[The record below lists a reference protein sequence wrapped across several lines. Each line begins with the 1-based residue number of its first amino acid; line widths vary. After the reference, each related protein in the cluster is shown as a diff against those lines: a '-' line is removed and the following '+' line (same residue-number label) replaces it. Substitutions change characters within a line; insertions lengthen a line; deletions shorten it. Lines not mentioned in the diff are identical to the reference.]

1 MKLINK
7 YILTSFLLITIIV
20 FPFWNESSKNIYPAI
35 EVNDSSIGYYQSTTC
50 NISLLN
56 VAMNNYGNKL
66 NLRFNNNNYAG
77 IECFGKVTGLDKVND
92 LYIISIGTN
101 SNLSFLL
108 QSTIWILLLLLIS
121 KFKFH
126 IKNINFLYIFLLS
139 VFFTFQQFS
148 EERFYSQVNR
158 YFDLSLSFYNYYL
171 INNFLIFYLIFVF
184 VSIFFENNKS
194 IIINYFPYMFLFIG
208 AFNGFNLNFFSLL
221 LSYMGVKAL
230 FEKKINIKLNL
241 IFLIFALFWSQT
253 RRDTVT
259 FFDTDKLNGFVNSS
273 NNNSSLFF
281 WIVLFWLIIN
291 GLVYLYKESN
301 LDLKILNY
309 SLLISVNFIV
319 ILGLLGA
326 AFPLANF
333 FNFII
338 FGQNK
343 RGINS
348 LASVDGNTW
357 RGFSASA
364 ESIGE
369 FFAFTLL
376 FFFIM
381 VYLKKI
387 EISKYTALLLILP
400 IYGLYES
407 NNFAAVL
414 SLILVSFAIV
424 AMSYLNKNKLNK
436 VVIILSLIILFGSYL
451 IINRLGFEYV
461 STQLLYEASLH
472 SNLFTYLSSEAK
484 SVEITKYFDAGQ
496 IQSLLNIENQGQG
509 SSLLIFLSTIY
520 EQSLFNLPYIPNLV
534 TIISFVSI
542 VINRNEMWGIFT
554 AKYNPNLI
562 ESLFGNGPY
571 QLNNYLYN
579 LKIRLDVPE
588 GKLNALYLP
597 HSSFLDILVF
607 FGFFGL
613 LMFLFF
619 NFYVLKQKS
628 TNPEYKFL
636 LIFIILNFAKSD
648 SLLYLNSFVL
658 LAFIYAINF
667 KSIEHENENAK

>member
-7 YILTSFLLITIIV
+7 YLLTSLLLIIIII
-20 FPFWNESSKNIYPAI
+20 FPFWKESSKNIYPAI

-158 YFDLSLSFYNYYL
+158 YFDLSLSSNNYYL
-171 INNFLIFYLIFVF
+171 FNNFLIFYLIFVF

-230 FEKKINIKLNL
+230 FEKKINIKFNL

-400 IYGLYES
+400 IYGLYKS

-520 EQSLFNLPYIPNLV
+520 EQSLFNFPYIPNLV

>member
-7 YILTSFLLITIIV
+7 YLLTSLLLIIIIV
-20 FPFWNESSKNIYPAI
+20 FPFWNESSKNVYPAI

-108 QSTIWILLLLLIS
+108 QSTIWILLLLIIS

-158 YFDLSLSFYNYYL
+158 YFDLSLSSNNYYL
-171 INNFLIFYLIFVF
+171 FNNFLIFYLIFVF

-387 EISKYTALLLILP
+387 EISIYTAILLILP

-520 EQSLFNLPYIPNLV
+520 EQSLFNFPYIPNLV

>member
-7 YILTSFLLITIIV
+7 YLLTSLLLIFIIV
-20 FPFWNESSKNIYPAI
+20 FPFWSESSKNIYPAI

-56 VAMNNYGNKL
+56 VVMNNYGNKL
-66 NLRFNNNNYAG
+66 NLKFNNNNYAG

-158 YFDLSLSFYNYYL
+158 YFDLSLSSNNYYL
-171 INNFLIFYLIFVF
+171 FNNFLIFYLIFVF

-259 FFDTDKLNGFVNSS
+259 FFDTDKLNGFINSS

-400 IYGLYES
+400 IYGLYKS

-414 SLILVSFAIV
+414 SLILVSFGIV

-520 EQSLFNLPYIPNLV
+520 EQSLFNFPYIPNLV

>member
-56 VAMNNYGNKL
+56 VAINNYGNKL
-66 NLRFNNNNYAG
+66 NLKFNNNNYAG

-101 SNLSFLL
+101 SNLTFLL
-108 QSTIWILLLLLIS
+108 QSTFWIVFLLFVS
-121 KFKFH
+121 KFKFQ
-126 IKNINFLYIFLLS
+126 IKNIKFLYIFLLS

-158 YFDLSLSFYNYYL
+158 YFDLSLSSNNYYL
-171 INNFLIFYLIFVF
+171 INNFLIFYLLFVF
-184 VSIFFENNKS
+184 ISIFFENNKS
-194 IIINYFPYMFLFIG
+194 TIINYFPYMFLFIG

-221 LSYMGVKAL
+221 FSYMGVKAL
-230 FEKKINIKLNL
+230 FEKKINNKLNL

-253 RRDTVT
+253 RRDTIT
-259 FFDTDKLNGFVNSS
+259 YFDTDKLNGFINSS

-281 WIVLFWLIIN
+281 WIVLFWLITN
-291 GLVYLYKESN
+291 GFVYLYKESN
-301 LDLKILNY
+301 LDLRVLNY

-319 ILGLLGA
+319 ILGFLGA

-376 FFFIM
+376 FFFIV
-381 VYLKKI
+381 VYLKKL

-414 SLILVSFAIV
+414 SLMLVSFAIV
-424 AMSYLNKNKLNK
+424 TMSYLNKNKLNK
-436 VVIILSLIILFGSYL
+436 VLILLGLIILFGSYL
-451 IINRLGFEYV
+451 IVNKLGFEYV

-484 SVEITKYFDAGQ
+484 SVEITRYFDAGQ

-520 EQSLFNLPYIPNLV
+520 EQSLFNFPYIPNLV
-534 TIISFVSI
+534 TVISFVSI

-579 LKIRLDVPE
+579 LKIKLDVPE

-607 FGFFGL
+607 FGLFGL

-628 TNPEYKFL
+628 TNPEYKLL
-636 LIFIILNFAKSD
+636 LIFILLNFAKSD

-667 KSIEHENENAK
+667 KSLEYENEKAN

>member
-56 VAMNNYGNKL
+56 VAINNYGNKL
-66 NLRFNNNNYAG
+66 NLKFNNNNYAG

-101 SNLSFLL
+101 SNLTFLL
-108 QSTIWILLLLLIS
+108 QSTFWIVFLLFVS
-121 KFKFH
+121 KFKFQ
-126 IKNINFLYIFLLS
+126 IKNIKFLYIFLLS

-158 YFDLSLSFYNYYL
+158 YFDLSLSSNNYYL
-171 INNFLIFYLIFVF
+171 INNFLIFYLLFVF
-184 VSIFFENNKS
+184 ISIFFENNKS
-194 IIINYFPYMFLFIG
+194 TIINYFPYMFLFIG

-221 LSYMGVKAL
+221 FSYMGVKAL
-230 FEKKINIKLNL
+230 FEKKINNKLNL

-253 RRDTVT
+253 RRDTIT
-259 FFDTDKLNGFVNSS
+259 YFDTDKLNGFINSS

-281 WIVLFWLIIN
+281 WIVLFWLITN

-301 LDLKILNY
+301 LDLRILNY

-376 FFFIM
+376 FFFIV
-381 VYLKKI
+381 VYLKKL
-387 EISKYTALLLILP
+387 EISKYTVLLLILP

-407 NNFAAVL
+407 NNFAAIL
-414 SLILVSFAIV
+414 SLMLVSFAIV

-436 VVIILSLIILFGSYL
+436 VLILLGLIILFGSYL
-451 IINRLGFEYV
+451 IVNRLGFDYV

-484 SVEITKYFDAGQ
+484 SVEITRYFDAGQ

-520 EQSLFNLPYIPNLV
+520 EQSLFNFPYIPNLV
-534 TIISFVSI
+534 TVISFVSI

-571 QLNNYLYN
+571 QLNNYIYN
-579 LKIRLDVPE
+579 LKIKLDVPG

-613 LMFLFF
+613 IMFLFF

-628 TNPEYKFL
+628 TNPEYKLL
-636 LIFIILNFAKSD
+636 LIFILLNFAKSD
-648 SLLYLNSFVL
+648 SLLYLNSFIL

-667 KSIEHENENAK
+667 KSLEYENAK

>member
-7 YILTSFLLITIIV
+7 YLLTSLLLIFIIV

-56 VAMNNYGNKL
+56 VVMNNYGNKL
-66 NLRFNNNNYAG
+66 NLKFNNNNYAG

-158 YFDLSLSFYNYYL
+158 YFDLSLSSNNYYL
-171 INNFLIFYLIFVF
+171 FNNFLIFYLIFVF

-400 IYGLYES
+400 IYGLYKS

-414 SLILVSFAIV
+414 SLILVSFGIV

-520 EQSLFNLPYIPNLV
+520 EQSLFNFPYIPNLV

>member
-56 VAMNNYGNKL
+56 VVMNNYGNKL
-66 NLRFNNNNYAG
+66 NLKFNNNNYAG

-158 YFDLSLSFYNYYL
+158 YFDLSLSSNNYYL
-171 INNFLIFYLIFVF
+171 FNNFLIFYLIFVF

-400 IYGLYES
+400 IYGLYKS

-520 EQSLFNLPYIPNLV
+520 EQSLFNFPYIPNLV

>member
-7 YILTSFLLITIIV
+7 YLLTSLLLIFIIV
-20 FPFWNESSKNIYPAI
+20 FPFWSESSKNIYPAI

-56 VAMNNYGNKL
+56 VVMNNYGNKL
-66 NLRFNNNNYAG
+66 NLKFNNNNYAG

-158 YFDLSLSFYNYYL
+158 YFDLSLSSNNYYL
-171 INNFLIFYLIFVF
+171 FNNFLIFYLIFVF

-230 FEKKINIKLNL
+230 FEKKINIKFNL

-400 IYGLYES
+400 IYGLYKS

-414 SLILVSFAIV
+414 SLILVSFGIV

-520 EQSLFNLPYIPNLV
+520 EQSLFNFPYIPNLV

>member
-7 YILTSFLLITIIV
+7 YLLTSLLLIIIII
-20 FPFWNESSKNIYPAI
+20 FPFWKESSKNIYPAI

-158 YFDLSLSFYNYYL
+158 YFDLSLSSNNYYL
-171 INNFLIFYLIFVF
+171 FNNFLIFYLIFVF

-520 EQSLFNLPYIPNLV
+520 EQSLFNFPYIPNLV

>member
-7 YILTSFLLITIIV
+7 YLLTSFLLIIIIV

-56 VAMNNYGNKL
+56 VAIKNYGNKL
-66 NLRFNNNNYAG
+66 NLKFNNNNYAG
-77 IECFGKVTGLDKVND
+77 IECFGKVTGLDRVND

-101 SNLSFLL
+101 SNLTFLL
-108 QSTIWILLLLLIS
+108 QSTFWILFLLFIS

-148 EERFYSQVNR
+148 EERFYSQINR
-158 YFDLSLSFYNYYL
+158 YFDLSLSSNNYYL
-171 INNFLIFYLIFVF
+171 INNFLIFYLLFVF
-184 VSIFFENNKS
+184 ISIFFENNKS
-194 IIINYFPYMFLFIG
+194 TIINYFPYMFLLIG

-253 RRDTVT
+253 RRDTIT
-259 FFDTDKLNGFVNSS
+259 YFDTDKLNGFINSS

-281 WIVLFWLIIN
+281 WIVMFWLITN

-301 LDLKILNY
+301 LDLRILNY
-309 SLLISVNFIV
+309 SLLISVNFVV

-381 VYLKKI
+381 VYLKKL

-414 SLILVSFAIV
+414 SLLLVSFAIV
-424 AMSYLNKNKLNK
+424 AMRYLNKNKLTK
-436 VVIILSLIILFGSYL
+436 VIILLGLIILFGSYL
-451 IINRLGFEYV
+451 IVNRLGFEYV

-472 SNLFTYLSSEAK
+472 SNLFTNLSSEAK
-484 SVEITKYFDAGQ
+484 SVEITRYFDAGQ

-509 SSLLIFLSTIY
+509 SSLLIFLTTIY
-520 EQSLFNLPYIPNLV
+520 EQSLFNFPYIPNLV
-534 TIISFVSI
+534 TVISFVSL

-597 HSSFLDILVF
+597 HSSLLDILVF

-613 LMFLFF
+613 LIFLFF

-628 TNPEYKFL
+628 TNPEYKLL
-636 LIFIILNFAKSD
+636 LIFILLNFAKSD

-667 KSIEHENENAK
+667 KSLEYENENAK

>member
-7 YILTSFLLITIIV
+7 YLLTSLLLIFIIV

-66 NLRFNNNNYAG
+66 NLKFNNNNYAG

-101 SNLSFLL
+101 SNLTFLL
-108 QSTIWILLLLLIS
+108 QSTFWVLFLLIIS

-158 YFDLSLSFYNYYL
+158 YFDLSLSSNNYYL
-171 INNFLIFYLIFVF
+171 FNNFLIFYLIFVF

-208 AFNGFNLNFFSLL
+208 AFNGFNINFFSLL

-520 EQSLFNLPYIPNLV
+520 EQSLFNFPYIPNLV
-534 TIISFVSI
+534 TVISFVSI

-579 LKIRLDVPE
+579 LKIKLDVPE

-667 KSIEHENENAK
+667 KSIEHKNENAK

>member
-7 YILTSFLLITIIV
+7 YLLTSLLLIFIIV

-56 VAMNNYGNKL
+56 VAIKNYGNKL
-66 NLRFNNNNYAG
+66 NLKFNNNNYAG
-77 IECFGKVTGLDKVND
+77 IECFGKVTGLDRVND

-101 SNLSFLL
+101 SNLTFLL
-108 QSTIWILLLLLIS
+108 QSTFWVLFLLIIS

-148 EERFYSQVNR
+148 EERFYSQINR
-158 YFDLSLSFYNYYL
+158 YFDLSLSSNNYYL
-171 INNFLIFYLIFVF
+171 INNFLIFYLLFVF
-184 VSIFFENNKS
+184 ISIFFENNKS
-194 IIINYFPYMFLFIG
+194 TIINYFPYMFLLIG

-253 RRDTVT
+253 RRDTIT
-259 FFDTDKLNGFVNSS
+259 YFDTDKLNGFINSS

-281 WIVLFWLIIN
+281 WIVMFWLITN

-301 LDLKILNY
+301 LDLRILNY
-309 SLLISVNFIV
+309 SLLISVNFVV

-381 VYLKKI
+381 VYLKKL

-414 SLILVSFAIV
+414 SLLLVSFAIV
-424 AMSYLNKNKLNK
+424 AMRYLNKNKLTK
-436 VVIILSLIILFGSYL
+436 VIILLGLIILFGSYL
-451 IINRLGFEYV
+451 IVNRLGFEYV

-472 SNLFTYLSSEAK
+472 SNLFTNLSSEAK
-484 SVEITKYFDAGQ
+484 SVEITRYFDAGQ

-509 SSLLIFLSTIY
+509 SSLLIFLTTIY
-520 EQSLFNLPYIPNLV
+520 EQSLFNFPYIPNLV
-534 TIISFVSI
+534 TVISFVSL

-597 HSSFLDILVF
+597 HSSLLDILVF

-613 LMFLFF
+613 LIFLFF

-628 TNPEYKFL
+628 TNPEYKLL
-636 LIFIILNFAKSD
+636 LIFILLNFAKSD

-667 KSIEHENENAK
+667 KSLEYENENAK

>member
-7 YILTSFLLITIIV
+7 YLLTLLLLIFIIV

-35 EVNDSSIGYYQSTTC
+35 EVNDTSIGYYQSNTC

-56 VAMNNYGNKL
+56 LARNNYGNKL
-66 NLRFNNNNYAG
+66 NLKFNSNNYAG
-77 IECFGKVTGLDKVND
+77 IECYGKVTGLDKVND

-108 QSTIWILLLLLIS
+108 QSSFWILFLLLIS
-121 KFKFH
+121 KFKFQ

-158 YFDLSLSFYNYYL
+158 YFDLSLSSKNYYL
-171 INNFLIFYLIFVF
+171 IINFLIFYLLFVF
-184 VSIFFENNKS
+184 ISIFFENNKS
-194 IIINYFPYMFLFIG
+194 TIINYFPYMFLFIG

-230 FEKKINIKLNL
+230 FEKKINIKLNF
-241 IFLIFALFWSQT
+241 IFLIFAIFWSQT
-253 RRDTVT
+253 RRDTISY
-259 FFDTDKLNGFVNSS
+259 FDTDKINGFINSS
-273 NNNSSLFF
+273 NNKSSLYF
-281 WIVLFWLIIN
+281 WIILFWLIVN
-291 GLVYLYKESN
+291 GLVYLYKESE
-301 LDLKILNY
+301 LDLITLNY
-309 SLLISVNFIV
+309 NMLISSNFIV

-326 AFPLANF
+326 AFPIYNF

-343 RGINS
+343 RGIDS

-381 VYLKKI
+381 VYLKKF
-387 EISKYTALLLILP
+387 EISKYSALLLILP
-400 IYGLYES
+400 IYGLYKS

-414 SLILVSFAIV
+414 SLILVSFVIV
-424 AMSYLNKNKLNK
+424 AMTHFNKKVLNKL
-436 VVIILSLIILFGSYL
+436 VISFSLVTLIGSYFL
-451 IINRLGFEYV
+451 INNLGFEYV

-472 SNLFTYLSSEAK
+472 SNFFTYLSSEAK
-484 SVEITKYFDAGQ
+484 SVEITNYFDAGQ
-496 IQSLLNIENQGQG
+496 IQNLINIKNQGQG
-509 SSLLIFLSTIY
+509 SSLLIFLSTVY
-520 EQSLFNLPYIPNLV
+520 EQTLFNFPYIPNFV
-534 TIISFVSI
+534 TVISFVSI
-542 VINRNEMWGIFT
+542 MINRNEMWGIFT
-554 AKYNPNLI
+554 AKFNPNLI

-579 LKIRLDVPE
+579 LKINLDVPE

-628 TNPEYKFL
+628 TNPEYKLL
-636 LIFIILNFAKSD
+636 LIFILLNFAKSD
-648 SLLYLNSFVL
+648 SLLYLNSFIL

-667 KSIEHENENAK
+667 KSIEYENEKAK

>member
-7 YILTSFLLITIIV
+7 YLLTSLLLIFIIV

-66 NLRFNNNNYAG
+66 NLKFNNNNYAG

-158 YFDLSLSFYNYYL
+158 YFDLSLSSNNYYL
-171 INNFLIFYLIFVF
+171 FNNFLIFYLIFVF

-208 AFNGFNLNFFSLL
+208 AFNGFNINFFSLL

-381 VYLKKI
+381 VYLKKL

-414 SLILVSFAIV
+414 SLILVFFAIV
-424 AMSYLNKNKLNK
+424 TMSYLNKNQLNK
-436 VVIILSLIILFGSYL
+436 LVILLGLIILFGSYL
-451 IINRLGFEYV
+451 IVNRLGFEYV

-520 EQSLFNLPYIPNLV
+520 EQSLFNFPYIPNLV

-667 KSIEHENENAK
+667 KSIEHKNENAK

>member
-7 YILTSFLLITIIV
+7 YLLTSLLLIFIIV

-66 NLRFNNNNYAG
+66 NLKFNNNNYAG

-101 SNLSFLL
+101 SNLTFLL
-108 QSTIWILLLLLIS
+108 QSTFWILFLLFIS

-158 YFDLSLSFYNYYL
+158 YFDLSLSSNNYYL
-171 INNFLIFYLIFVF
+171 FNNFLIFYLIFVF

-208 AFNGFNLNFFSLL
+208 AFNGFNINFFSLL

-400 IYGLYES
+400 IYGLYKS

-484 SVEITKYFDAGQ
+484 SVEITRYFDAGQ

-520 EQSLFNLPYIPNLV
+520 EQSLFNFPYIPNLV

-667 KSIEHENENAK
+667 KSIEHKNENAK

>member
-56 VAMNNYGNKL
+56 VVMNNYGNKL
-66 NLRFNNNNYAG
+66 NLKFNNNNYAG

-92 LYIISIGTN
+92 IYIISIGTN
-101 SNLSFLL
+101 SNLTFLL
-108 QSTIWILLLLLIS
+108 QSTFWILFLLFIS

-158 YFDLSLSFYNYYL
+158 YFDLSLSSNNYYL
-171 INNFLIFYLIFVF
+171 INNFLIFYLLFVF
-184 VSIFFENNKS
+184 ISIFFENNKS
-194 IIINYFPYMFLFIG
+194 TIINYFPYMFLFIG

-221 LSYMGVKAL
+221 FSYMGVKAL
-230 FEKKINIKLNL
+230 FEKKINNKLNL

-253 RRDTVT
+253 RRDTIT
-259 FFDTDKLNGFVNSS
+259 YFDTDKLNGFINSS

-281 WIVLFWLIIN
+281 WIVLFWLITN
-291 GLVYLYKESN
+291 GFVYLYKESN
-301 LDLKILNY
+301 LDLRILNY

-319 ILGLLGA
+319 ILGFLGA

-376 FFFIM
+376 FFFIV
-381 VYLKKI
+381 VYLKKL

-414 SLILVSFAIV
+414 SLMLVSFAIV
-424 AMSYLNKNKLNK
+424 TMSYLNKNKLNK
-436 VVIILSLIILFGSYL
+436 VVILLGLIILFGSYL
-451 IINRLGFEYV
+451 IVNRLGFEYV

-484 SVEITKYFDAGQ
+484 SVEITRYFDAGQ

-520 EQSLFNLPYIPNLV
+520 EQSLFNFPYIPNLV
-534 TIISFVSI
+534 TVISFVSI

-579 LKIRLDVPE
+579 LKIKLDVPE

-628 TNPEYKFL
+628 TNPEYKLL
-636 LIFIILNFAKSD
+636 LIFILLNFAKSD

-667 KSIEHENENAK
+667 KSKEHENENAK

>member
-7 YILTSFLLITIIV
+7 YLLTSLLLIFIIV

-66 NLRFNNNNYAG
+66 NLKFNNNNYAG

-158 YFDLSLSFYNYYL
+158 YFDLSLSSNNYYL
-171 INNFLIFYLIFVF
+171 FNNFLIFYLIFVF

-208 AFNGFNLNFFSLL
+208 AFNGFNINFFSLL

-520 EQSLFNLPYIPNLV
+520 EQSLFNFPYIPNLV

-579 LKIRLDVPE
+579 LKIKLDVPE

-667 KSIEHENENAK
+667 KSIEHKNENAK

>member
-7 YILTSFLLITIIV
+7 YLLTSLLLIFIIV

-66 NLRFNNNNYAG
+66 NLKFNNNNYAG

-158 YFDLSLSFYNYYL
+158 YFDLSLSSNNYYL
-171 INNFLIFYLIFVF
+171 FNNFLIFYLIFVF

-208 AFNGFNLNFFSLL
+208 AFNGFNINFFSLL

-381 VYLKKI
+381 VYLKKL

-520 EQSLFNLPYIPNLV
+520 EQSLFNFPYIPNLV
-534 TIISFVSI
+534 SVISFVSI

-667 KSIEHENENAK
+667 KSIEHKNENAK

>member
-7 YILTSFLLITIIV
+7 YLLTSLLLIIIII
-20 FPFWNESSKNIYPAI
+20 FPFWKESSKNIYPAI

-158 YFDLSLSFYNYYL
+158 YFDLSLSSNNYYL
-171 INNFLIFYLIFVF
+171 FNNFLIFYLIFVF
-184 VSIFFENNKS
+184 FSIFFENNKS

-230 FEKKINIKLNL
+230 FEKKINIELNL

-400 IYGLYES
+400 IYGLYKS

-436 VVIILSLIILFGSYL
+436 VVITLSLIILFGSYL

-520 EQSLFNLPYIPNLV
+520 EQSLFNFPYIPNLV

>member
-7 YILTSFLLITIIV
+7 YLLTSLLLIFIIV
-20 FPFWNESSKNIYPAI
+20 FPFWSESSKNIYPAI

-56 VAMNNYGNKL
+56 VVMNNYGNKL
-66 NLRFNNNNYAG
+66 NLKFNNNNYAG

-158 YFDLSLSFYNYYL
+158 YFDLSLSSNNYYL
-171 INNFLIFYLIFVF
+171 FNNFLIFYLIFVF

-309 SLLISVNFIV
+309 SLLTSVNFIV

-400 IYGLYES
+400 IYGLYKS

-414 SLILVSFAIV
+414 SLILVSFGIV

-520 EQSLFNLPYIPNLV
+520 EQSLFNFPYIPNLV

>member
-7 YILTSFLLITIIV
+7 YLLTSLLLIFIIV
-20 FPFWNESSKNIYPAI
+20 FPFWSESSKNIYPAI

-56 VAMNNYGNKL
+56 VVMNNYGNKL

-158 YFDLSLSFYNYYL
+158 YFDLSLSSNNYYL
-171 INNFLIFYLIFVF
+171 FNNFLIFYLIFVF

-400 IYGLYES
+400 IYGLYKS

-414 SLILVSFAIV
+414 SLILVSFGIV

-520 EQSLFNLPYIPNLV
+520 EQSLFNFPYIPNLV

>member
-7 YILTSFLLITIIV
+7 YLLTSLLLIFIIV
-20 FPFWNESSKNIYPAI
+20 FPFWSESSKNIYPAI

-56 VAMNNYGNKL
+56 VVMNNYGNKL
-66 NLRFNNNNYAG
+66 NLKFNNNNYAG

-158 YFDLSLSFYNYYL
+158 YFDLSLSSNNYYL
-171 INNFLIFYLIFVF
+171 FNNFLIFYLIFVF

-400 IYGLYES
+400 IYGLYKS

-414 SLILVSFAIV
+414 SLILVSFGIV

-520 EQSLFNLPYIPNLV
+520 EQSLFNFPYIPNLV

>member
-1 MKLINK
+1 
-7 YILTSFLLITIIV
+7 
-20 FPFWNESSKNIYPAI
+20 
-35 EVNDSSIGYYQSTTC
+35 
-50 NISLLN
+50 
-56 VAMNNYGNKL
+56 MNNYGNKL
-66 NLRFNNNNYAG
+66 NLKFNNNNYAG

-158 YFDLSLSFYNYYL
+158 YFDLSLSSNNYYL
-171 INNFLIFYLIFVF
+171 FNNFLIFYLIFVF

-400 IYGLYES
+400 IYGLYKS

-520 EQSLFNLPYIPNLV
+520 EQSLFNFPYIPNLV

>member
-1 MKLINK
+1 
-7 YILTSFLLITIIV
+7 
-20 FPFWNESSKNIYPAI
+20 
-35 EVNDSSIGYYQSTTC
+35 
-50 NISLLN
+50 
-56 VAMNNYGNKL
+56 MNNYGNKL
-66 NLRFNNNNYAG
+66 NLKFNNNNYAG

-158 YFDLSLSFYNYYL
+158 YFDLSLSSNNYYL
-171 INNFLIFYLIFVF
+171 FNNFLIFYLIFVF

-400 IYGLYES
+400 IYGLYKS

-414 SLILVSFAIV
+414 SLILVSFGIV

-520 EQSLFNLPYIPNLV
+520 EQSLFNFPYIPNLV

>member
-7 YILTSFLLITIIV
+7 YLLTSLLLIFIIV
-20 FPFWNESSKNIYPAI
+20 FPFWSESSKNIYPAI

-56 VAMNNYGNKL
+56 VAINNYGNKL
-66 NLRFNNNNYAG
+66 NLKFNNNNYAG

-158 YFDLSLSFYNYYL
+158 YFDLSLSSNNYYL
-171 INNFLIFYLIFVF
+171 FNNFLIFYLIFVF

-400 IYGLYES
+400 IYGLYKS

-414 SLILVSFAIV
+414 SLILVSFGIV

-520 EQSLFNLPYIPNLV
+520 EQSLFNFPYIPNLV

>member
-7 YILTSFLLITIIV
+7 YLLTSLLLIFIIV

-66 NLRFNNNNYAG
+66 NLKFNNNNYAG

-158 YFDLSLSFYNYYL
+158 YFDLSLSSNNYYL
-171 INNFLIFYLIFVF
+171 FNNFLIFYLIFVF

-208 AFNGFNLNFFSLL
+208 AFNGFNINFFSLL

-520 EQSLFNLPYIPNLV
+520 EQSLFNFPYIPNLV

-579 LKIRLDVPE
+579 LKIKLDVPE

-628 TNPEYKFL
+628 TNPEYKLL
-636 LIFIILNFAKSD
+636 LIFILLNFAKSD

-667 KSIEHENENAK
+667 KSIEHKNENAK

>member
-7 YILTSFLLITIIV
+7 YLLTSLLLIFIIV
-20 FPFWNESSKNIYPAI
+20 FPFWSESSKNIYPAI

-56 VAMNNYGNKL
+56 VVMNNYGNKL

-158 YFDLSLSFYNYYL
+158 YFDLSLSSNNYYL
-171 INNFLIFYLIFVF
+171 FNNFLIFYLIFVF

-230 FEKKINIKLNL
+230 FEKKINIKFNL

-400 IYGLYES
+400 IYGLYKS

-414 SLILVSFAIV
+414 SLILVSFGIV

-520 EQSLFNLPYIPNLV
+520 EQSLFNFPYIPNLV

>member
-7 YILTSFLLITIIV
+7 YLLTSLLLIFIIV

-66 NLRFNNNNYAG
+66 NLKFNNNNYAG

-101 SNLSFLL
+101 SNLTFLL
-108 QSTIWILLLLLIS
+108 QSTFWILFLLFIS

-158 YFDLSLSFYNYYL
+158 YFDLSLSSNNYYL
-171 INNFLIFYLIFVF
+171 FNNFLIFYLIFVF

-208 AFNGFNLNFFSLL
+208 AFNGFNINFFSLL

-520 EQSLFNLPYIPNLV
+520 EQSLFNFPYIPNLV

-579 LKIRLDVPE
+579 LKIKLDVPE

-667 KSIEHENENAK
+667 KSIEHKNENAK

>member
-56 VAMNNYGNKL
+56 VAINNYGNKL
-66 NLRFNNNNYAG
+66 NLKFNNNNYAG

-101 SNLSFLL
+101 SNLTFLL
-108 QSTIWILLLLLIS
+108 QSTFWILFLLFVS
-121 KFKFH
+121 KFKFQ
-126 IKNINFLYIFLLS
+126 IKNIKFLYIFLLS

-158 YFDLSLSFYNYYL
+158 YFDLSLSSNNYYL

-221 LSYMGVKAL
+221 FSYMGVKAL
-230 FEKKINIKLNL
+230 FEKKINNKLNL

-253 RRDTVT
+253 RRDTIT
-259 FFDTDKLNGFVNSS
+259 YFDTDKLNGFINSS

-281 WIVLFWLIIN
+281 WIVLFWLITN

-301 LDLKILNY
+301 LDLRILNY

-376 FFFIM
+376 FFFIV
-381 VYLKKI
+381 VYLKKL
-387 EISKYTALLLILP
+387 EISKYTVLLLILP

-407 NNFAAVL
+407 NNFAAIL
-414 SLILVSFAIV
+414 SLMLVSFAIV

-436 VVIILSLIILFGSYL
+436 VLILLGLIILFGSYL
-451 IINRLGFEYV
+451 IVNRLGFDYV

-484 SVEITKYFDAGQ
+484 SVEITRYFDAGQ

-520 EQSLFNLPYIPNLV
+520 EQSLFNFPYIPNLV
-534 TIISFVSI
+534 TVISFVSI

-579 LKIRLDVPE
+579 LKIKLDVPG

-613 LMFLFF
+613 IMFLFF

-628 TNPEYKFL
+628 TNPEYKLL
-636 LIFIILNFAKSD
+636 LIFILLNFAKSD
-648 SLLYLNSFVL
+648 SLLYLNSFIL

-667 KSIEHENENAK
+667 KSLEYENAK

>member
-7 YILTSFLLITIIV
+7 YLLTSLLLIIIII
-20 FPFWNESSKNIYPAI
+20 FPFWKESSKNIYPAI

-158 YFDLSLSFYNYYL
+158 YFDLSLSSNNYYL
-171 INNFLIFYLIFVF
+171 FNNFLIFYLIFVF

-400 IYGLYES
+400 IYGLYKS

-520 EQSLFNLPYIPNLV
+520 EQSLFNFPYIPNLV

>member
-56 VAMNNYGNKL
+56 VAINNYGNKL
-66 NLRFNNNNYAG
+66 NLKFNNNNYAG

-101 SNLSFLL
+101 SNLTFLL
-108 QSTIWILLLLLIS
+108 QSTFWILFLLFVS
-121 KFKFH
+121 KFKFQ
-126 IKNINFLYIFLLS
+126 IKNIKFLYIFLLS

-158 YFDLSLSFYNYYL
+158 YFDLSLSSNNYYL
-171 INNFLIFYLIFVF
+171 INNFLIFYLLFVF
-184 VSIFFENNKS
+184 ISIFFENNKS
-194 IIINYFPYMFLFIG
+194 TIINYFPYMFLFIG

-221 LSYMGVKAL
+221 FSYMGVKAL
-230 FEKKINIKLNL
+230 FEKKINNKLNL

-253 RRDTVT
+253 RRDTIT
-259 FFDTDKLNGFVNSS
+259 YFDTDKLNGFINSS

-281 WIVLFWLIIN
+281 WIVLFWLITN

-301 LDLKILNY
+301 LDLRILNY

-376 FFFIM
+376 FFFIV
-381 VYLKKI
+381 VYLKKL
-387 EISKYTALLLILP
+387 EISKYTVLLLILP

-407 NNFAAVL
+407 NNFAAIL
-414 SLILVSFAIV
+414 SLMLVSFAIV

-436 VVIILSLIILFGSYL
+436 VLILLGLIILFGSYL
-451 IINRLGFEYV
+451 IVNRLGFDYV

-484 SVEITKYFDAGQ
+484 SVEITRYFDAGQ

-520 EQSLFNLPYIPNLV
+520 EQSLFNFPYIPNLV
-534 TIISFVSI
+534 TVISFVSI

-579 LKIRLDVPE
+579 LKIKLDVPG

-613 LMFLFF
+613 IMFLFF

-628 TNPEYKFL
+628 TNPEYKLL
-636 LIFIILNFAKSD
+636 LIFILLNFAKSD
-648 SLLYLNSFVL
+648 SLLYLNSFIL

-667 KSIEHENENAK
+667 KSLEYENAK

>member
-7 YILTSFLLITIIV
+7 YLLTSLLLIIIII
-20 FPFWNESSKNIYPAI
+20 FPFWKESSKNIYPAI

-126 IKNINFLYIFLLS
+126 IKNINFLYIFLMS

-158 YFDLSLSFYNYYL
+158 YFDLSLSSNNYYL
-171 INNFLIFYLIFVF
+171 FNNFLIFYLIFVF

-230 FEKKINIKLNL
+230 FDKKINIKLNL

-309 SLLISVNFIV
+309 SLLTSVNFIV

-520 EQSLFNLPYIPNLV
+520 EQSLFNFPYIPNLV

>member
-1 MKLINK
+1 
-7 YILTSFLLITIIV
+7 
-20 FPFWNESSKNIYPAI
+20 
-35 EVNDSSIGYYQSTTC
+35 
-50 NISLLN
+50 
-56 VAMNNYGNKL
+56 MNNYGNKL
-66 NLRFNNNNYAG
+66 NLKFNNNNYAG

-158 YFDLSLSFYNYYL
+158 YFDLSLSSNNYYL
-171 INNFLIFYLIFVF
+171 FNNFLIFYLIFVF

-208 AFNGFNLNFFSLL
+208 AFNGFNINFFSLL

-520 EQSLFNLPYIPNLV
+520 EQSLFNFPYIPNLV

-667 KSIEHENENAK
+667 KSIEHKNENAK

>member
-7 YILTSFLLITIIV
+7 YFLTSFLLIIIII
-20 FPFWNESSKNIYPAI
+20 FPFWKESSKNIYPAI

-121 KFKFH
+121 KFKFQ

-158 YFDLSLSFYNYYL
+158 YFDLSLSSNNYYL
-171 INNFLIFYLIFVF
+171 FNNFLIFYLIFVF

-520 EQSLFNLPYIPNLV
+520 EQSLFNFPYIPNLV